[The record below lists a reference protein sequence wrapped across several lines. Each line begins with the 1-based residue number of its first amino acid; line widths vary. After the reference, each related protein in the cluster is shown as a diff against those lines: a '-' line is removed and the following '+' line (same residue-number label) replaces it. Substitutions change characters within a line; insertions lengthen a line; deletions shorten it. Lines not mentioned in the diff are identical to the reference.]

1 MSLAQK
7 KVTKT
12 TANHSTMLYLLPSS
26 LRGVRQV
33 YCVSLQ
39 SIKKSEHSSHFTN
52 FLIHANQQ
60 SNQPY
65 AQSCIMRSSLVN
77 MKVHKDGHFST
88 SSCYLNRLWHE
99 IGTPSMHSYEI
110 SVIKN
115 VCQVLARKLQ
125 KTCNNCLKILSSF
138 TFKMANFPR
147 TKLLAFRI
155 VTAELSP
162 GKNLAF
168 VLKDNSS
175 VNLGKPLWDT
185 LD

>member
-12 TANHSTMLYLLPSS
+12 TANHSTMPYLLPSS
-26 LRGVRQV
+26 LRGVRPV

-39 SIKKSEHSSHFTN
+39 SIN